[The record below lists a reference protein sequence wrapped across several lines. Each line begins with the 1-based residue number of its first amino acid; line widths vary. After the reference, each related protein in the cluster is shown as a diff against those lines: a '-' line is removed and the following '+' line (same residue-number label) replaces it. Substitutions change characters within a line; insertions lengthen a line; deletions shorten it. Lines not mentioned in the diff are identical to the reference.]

1 MPPLDAIERAAALA
15 AKQYGLIS
23 LAQLHAFGLSDDQVR
38 NVRISGRLR
47 RVDRGV
53 YRFPGTFDHARVPL
67 MQLVLRTS
75 GVASHRSSAELLGL
89 IDWVPKPEV
98 TVAVLHNY
106 RSDRRI
112 HRHKDLVP
120 PDVELI
126 QGIPCT
132 NAVRTLIDI
141 GAVRR
146 DLVAPLFHS
155 VLHRR
160 LATYDDIVARFYQVA
175 RKGRNGVG
183 PLRAV
188 LAEYDFTMTAAHS
201 PLEVLL
207 LDIIR
212 DHSIKVPVRQH
223 ELVID
228 GRRYFID
235 VAYPHEMLAIEGD
248 GFGVHSEREQFETD
262 RHRQNAL
269 VLRGWRVLRF
279 TWRQI
284 RQQPEYVAATIR
296 SALLAAS

>member
-1 MPPLDAIERAAALA
+1 MSLVESFERAAARA
-15 AKQYGLIS
+15 ATQYGLVS
-23 LAQLHAFGLSDDQVR
+23 LRQLLECGFTRDQV
-38 NVRISGRLR
+38 SALYEAKRLA

-53 YRFPGTFDHARVPL
+53 FRLAGVPDHTHLPL
-67 MQLVLRTS
+67 MTLALRTD
-75 GVASHRSSAELLGL
+75 GIASHRSAAALLAL
-89 IDWVPKPEV
+89 IDWRPRPEV
-98 TVAVLHNY
+98 TVARTAHC
-106 RSDRRI
+106 RGPGRI
-112 HRHKDLVP
+112 HRHGDLEP
-120 PDVELI
+120 QDVEI
-126 QGIPCT
+126 VQGIPCT
-132 NAVRTLIDI
+132 NAVRLLIDI

-146 DLVAPLFHS
+146 DLTEPLFHA

-188 LAEYDFTMTAAHS
+188 LEAYDSSMAAAHT

-207 LDIIR
+207 LNIIH
-212 DHSIKVPVRQH
+212 DHAIKVPARQH
-223 ELVID
+223 PVVIN
-228 GRRYFID
+228 GRKYFID
-235 VAYPHEMLAIEGD
+235 VAYPDEMLAIEGD

-269 VLRGWRVLRF
+269 VLDGWRVLRF

-296 SALLAAS
+296 AALQQ